1 MNYIPNIISGLR
13 ILLIP
18 IFTYFFLHLKFDIAL
33 FIFIFMGIS
42 DAFDGFFARHLKC
55 ETLVGSYLDA
65 FADKIMINVSL
76 YLLFDISIIPLY
88 ILLIVIA
95 RDTIMLIGI
104 IYNIYENKKV
114 LINPIFLSKV
124 NTFIQIILIIYCLLY
139 LNNHAKL
146 DYLQDIINVVIFTTI
161 FSAIEYIYRYKINN
175 IMRKIKIQKYESI
188 NSAISKKH

>member
-13 ILLIP
+13 ILLIT
-18 IFTYFFLHLKFDIAL
+18 IFTYFFFHLKFDIAL

-42 DAFDGFFARHLKC
+42 DAFDGFFARHCKC

-124 NTFIQIILIIYCLLY
+124 NTFIQIILII
-139 LNNHAKL
+139 
-146 DYLQDIINVVIFTTI
+146 NVVIFTTI

-188 NSAISKKH
+188 NSSISKKY